1 VIIKRIEEAMAFVR
15 KVASGPTRAHAAHQA
30 LLRIWATGGLAA
42 ADEAMWDIALPL
54 FESEDTKLAIPGAVQ
69 ALAEGKPRP
78 QFRFKGRRLKARGGA
93 KMNVFR
99 RVSQRR
105 SACVEKDVRFLS
117 WKIIG
122 DTAAYDDEIYRQS

>member
-78 QFRFKGRRLKARGGA
+78 QFRFKPID
-93 KMNVFR
+93 
-99 RVSQRR
+99 SPRR
-105 SACVEKDVRFLS
+105 SKDECVSARFATP
-117 WKIIG
+117 I
-122 DTAAYDDEIYRQS
+122 RMR